1 MFERSHVLTEES
13 GVGLSSRVPLPR
25 ILFTYIT
32 APSSPRSTAPATER
46 ITMVVV
52 PMEDPS
58 DSVES
63 VVGALV
69 GLAVGEVG
77 VAVG

>member
-1 MFERSHVLTEES
+1 
-13 GVGLSSRVPLPR
+13 
-25 ILFTYIT
+25 
-32 APSSPRSTAPATER
+32 
-46 ITMVVV
+46 ITMVLV
-52 PMEDPS
+52 PMDDPS
-58 DSVES
+58 ESVVS

>member
-1 MFERSHVLTEES
+1 MLERSHVAELS
-13 GVGLSSRVPLPR
+13 GVGLSLGFPLPR

-46 ITMVVV
+46 ITMVLV
-52 PMEDPS
+52 PMDDPS
-58 DSVES
+58 ESVES